1 MNLDYRLHSLS
12 TDPNRYD
19 LICFLKQIPHTLL
32 RWYTRIEERHLL
44 LEMSDEILRDAG
56 LSRDQVRREA
66 TKPFWR
72 D

>member
-1 MNLDYRLHSLS
+1 MNLDYRLSGLS
-12 TDPNRYD
+12 TDTKRFDP
-19 LICFLKQIPHTLL
+19 ISALKRIPAILM
-32 RWYTRIEERHLL
+32 RWYARIEERRHL

-72 D
+72 E